1 MKQKPC
7 IAVVLAAGTGSRMHS
22 SVAKQFMELQ
32 GKPLIFYALK
42 AMEESEVID
51 TCILV
56 TGEAHISYVKRE
68 IVEKYGFQKVQAV
81 IAGGEE
87 RYASVA
93 CAMRYIRETM
103 KGSEGVVFI
112 HDGARPFLTGQ
123 ILRDTYEAVQTFGAC
138 VAAVPSKDTVKLTD
152 AEGFAVDTPDRRRVW
167 NVQTPQV
174 FEMKL
179 ITDCYAKLD
188 EEAEK
193 HAGEKLPVTDD
204 ASVVEMFT
212 NHKVRMVPSSYE
224 NIKVTTPDDLVIA
237 EAFLNN
243 RRQK

>member
-1 MKQKPC
+1 M
-7 IAVVLAAGTGSRMHS
+7 
-22 SVAKQFMELQ
+22 
-32 GKPLIFYALK
+32 
-42 AMEESEVID
+42 
-51 TCILV
+51 
-56 TGEAHISYVKRE
+56 
-68 IVEKYGFQKVQAV
+68 
-81 IAGGEE
+81 
-87 RYASVA
+87 
-93 CAMRYIRETM
+93 
-103 KGSEGVVFI
+103 FI

-152 AEGFAVDTPDRRRVW
+152 AEGFAVETPDRRRVW

-174 FEMKL
+174 FERKL

-188 EEAEK
+188 EEAAK
-193 HAGEKLPVTDD
+193 CVGEALPVTDD
-204 ASVVEMFT
+204 ASVVEMFSDCR
-212 NHKVRMVPSSYE
+212 VRMVPSSYE